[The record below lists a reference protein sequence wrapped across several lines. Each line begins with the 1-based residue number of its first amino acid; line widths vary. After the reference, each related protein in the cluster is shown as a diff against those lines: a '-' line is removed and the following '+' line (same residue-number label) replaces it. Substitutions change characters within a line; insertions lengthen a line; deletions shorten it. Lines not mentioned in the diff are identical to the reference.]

1 MIQIVDVSQRSKNKY
16 LILTDN
22 EIAFVVYKGDLSKY
36 NLEKGREFSE
46 EELETFVTDV
56 ILPRGKRRSLYLLGA
71 REYSCKGMR
80 DKLQQDGYPEFCIN
94 EIIEF
99 LKCNRYID
107 DERYAKAFL
116 RTYSRNQSVGQLKN
130 TLRRKGISEECIE
143 MSLED
148 LAASG
153 DLPSQEEL
161 VRQMLRK
168 KKYTKNNT
176 DRREYE
182 RIFSYL
188 LRKGFSSE
196 LIRRCMRNDC
206 VE

>member
-1 MIQIVDVSQRSKNKY
+1 MIQIIDVSERSKNKY

-36 NLEKGREFSE
+36 NLRKGREFSQ
-46 EELETFVTDV
+46 EELDAFVSEV

-80 DKLQQDGYPEFCIN
+80 DKLRQDGYPDFCIN
-94 EIIEF
+94 EIMEF

-107 DERYAKAFL
+107 DERYAKAFI
-116 RTYSRNQSVGQLKN
+116 RTYSGNQSVSRLKN
-130 TLRRKGISEECIE
+130 NLRQKGISEECIE
-143 MSLED
+143 SSLED
-148 LAASG
+148 LASSG
-153 DLPSQEEL
+153 DLPSQEAL

-168 KKYTKNNT
+168 KNYKGYNT
-176 DRREYE
+176 DRKEYE

-196 LIRRCMRNDC
+196 LIRRCMREDS